1 MKKVIVLSTV
11 AGSLL
16 LAATMLPAAAGDV
29 AAPASSMSVADT
41 WWVFH
46 GEVEAGGRFFLNNPQ
61 KDGIKSQGGQAL
73 GKYYEYSDIKP
84 GPFGQ
89 AWLNGQT
96 KDGLY
101 NFNVWGDNV
110 GYNDQRYE
118 ADGSKAGEHYFDVIW
133 DQTPHV
139 YSTNAQTL
147 YTGIGGPALVLPPG
161 LSNTLFGPLGAGCTR
176 SPGFPPTGCTTGNP
190 ASAANNAVQT
200 PEMAAIQRVITNNL
214 YTTDLGIRRDT
225 AGVAYRWTPTDAW
238 DINVDY
244 MNMHRWGSQ
253 VDGVVFSPGT
263 SGVTA
268 QVPKPVND
276 TTQNFGINGE
286 YKGTSPWG
294 QNFTFRLGYAGSLY
308 QDAMSS
314 YTVANPFCDTN
325 SGPGEC
331 ARGGTT
337 ATNPSPSSPT
347 AQMGLWP
354 DNQAH
359 GFSAT
364 VGADLP
370 AKSRYM
376 GTLSYTMMRQND
388 TFLPFTN
395 SALVYSGTL
404 TNPYGI
410 TGAINTLLA
419 PPGLPASSLNGA
431 INTFLSNNVV
441 TTQITPELKSKLIY
455 RYYNYS
461 NQTPE
466 LFFPNWVVTDVKLA
480 DSTTAAYAPVRSLSV
495 SYTKQNAGG
504 QLVWTPNREW
514 NLGADYGYEQYN
526 WTRADADVT
535 HENSGKVFVDY
546 KPWSW
551 LVARASWSIS
561 DRHYDTYDYRG
572 FVGNFQWSDSN
583 CITPG
588 TCNTQYNRA
597 FRQFYLDN
605 RERQIGKFQVAIDVL
620 RGLTVTPTFGYQDD
634 NYSISATEVGLSRF
648 QSVKSGVE
656 VAYAI
661 GPGTNILFAYMNE
674 YNRQNL
680 KFTTANATTA
690 LTPANTW
697 HSDVRDNINTIMA
710 AANWAA
716 IPEKLDL
723 RLAYTIAISNTDQP
737 LYSDSGLQGQPSGG
751 VATGSQFPNIMGQW
765 SRLEAQAKYTFDKST
780 VRMFGING
788 EAFAKLR
795 YVWERNSV
803 NNFDQDI
810 MQAYMNPLINNTG
823 FMTWMAFDNP
833 NYNAHLIGAS
843 LGVKW

>member
-1 MKKVIVLSTV
+1 MRGVDFGGEIIARGASDMKKEVVLSTV

-16 LAATMLPAAAGDV
+16 LVATILPAAAGDV

-41 WWVFH
+41 WWVYH
-46 GEVEAGGRFFLNNPQ
+46 GEVEVGGRFFLNNPQ
-61 KDGIKSQGGQAL
+61 NDGIKAQGGQAL
-73 GKYYEYSDIKP
+73 GKYYEYSDSKP

-89 AWLNGQT
+89 FWLNGQT

-139 YSTNAQTL
+139 YSTNALTPYSGL
-147 YTGIGGPALVLPPG
+147 GGPALVLPPG
-161 LSNTLFGPLGAGCTR
+161 LSNRLFFDAGCGLGGAGNQPTTCT
-176 SPGFPPTGCTTGNP
+176 SGNPPTGTS
-190 ASAANNAVQT
+190 SAA
-200 PEMAAIQRVITNNL
+200 PLIRRDLTNSL

-238 DINVDY
+238 DINVAY
-244 MNMHRWGSQ
+244 MNMHRWGTQ

-263 SGVTA
+263 SGVAA

-276 TTQNFGINGE
+276 TTQNFGVNGE

-294 QNFTFRLGYAGSLY
+294 KSFTFKLGYAGSIFEE
-308 QDAMSS
+308 DFGS
-314 YTVANPFCDTN
+314 YTVQNPFCPTGA
-325 SGPGEC
+325 GPGEC
-331 ARGGTT
+331 ARNG
-337 ATNPSPSSPT
+337 SPSSPLALMT
-347 AQMGLWP
+347 LWP
-354 DNQAH
+354 NNSAH
-359 GFSAT
+359 GVSST
-364 VGADLP
+364 IGADLP
-370 AKSRYM
+370 WKSRYM
-376 GTLSYTMMRQND
+376 GTVSYTWMRQND
-388 TFLPFTN
+388 AFIPTISPQVFTVGN
-395 SALVYSGTL
+395 TTLGT
-404 TNPYGI
+404 
-410 TGAINTLLA
+410 
-419 PPGLPASSLNGA
+419 PPGLPAASLNGA
-431 INTFLSNNVV
+431 INTLLSNNVV

-455 RYYNYS
+455 RYYNFD

-466 LFFPNWVVTDVKLA
+466 LFFNNWVLTDVKLA
-480 DSTTAAYAPVRSLSV
+480 SAQTATYAPVNSLSV

-504 QLVWTPNREW
+504 QLVWSPNRQW

-526 WTRADADVT
+526 WTRADANVT
-535 HENSGKVFVDY
+535 HENGGKVFADY

-551 LVARASWSIS
+551 LLARASWTFS

-572 FVGNFQWSDSN
+572 FVGNFQWAN
-583 CITPG
+583 PG
-588 TCNTQYNRA
+588 CQTAAGCSTQYNVA
-597 FRQFYLDN
+597 MRQFYLDN
-605 RERQIGKFQVAIDVL
+605 RQRQIGKFQVAVDVW

-634 NYSISATEVGLSRF
+634 DYSISATEAGLTRL
-648 QSVKSGVE
+648 QSVKSGIE

-661 GPGTNILFAYMNE
+661 SPGTNILFAYMNE
-674 YNRQNL
+674 YYRQNL
-680 KFTTANATTA
+680 KFTTQNGGLAMTPATTWNA
-690 LTPANTW
+690 
-697 HSDVRDNINTIMA
+697 DVKDNVNTIMA

-723 RLAYTIAISNTDQP
+723 RLAYTISISNTDQP
-737 LYSDSGLQGQPSGG
+737 LFNNNGTPPTA
-751 VATGSQFPNIMGQW
+751 ATGGQFPNISGQW
-765 SRLEAQAKYTFDKST
+765 SRLEAVAKYTFDKSS
-780 VRMFGING
+780 VRMLGTNG

>member
-1 MKKVIVLSTV
+1 MKKEVLTTV

-16 LAATMLPAAAGDV
+16 LIAAIVPAAAAEPDST
-29 AAPASSMSVADT
+29 SSIANN
-41 WWVFH
+41 WWVYH
-46 GEVEAGGRFFLNNPQ
+46 GELEAGGRFFLNNPQ

-89 AWLNGQT
+89 FWLNGET

-147 YTGIGGPALVLPPG
+147 YSGLGGPALVLPPG
-161 LSNTLFGPLGAGCTR
+161 LSNTLFGDAGCT
-176 SPGFPPTGCTTGNP
+176 PGVVQPGGCNSGNL
-190 ASAANNAVQT
+190 
-200 PEMAAIQRVITNNL
+200 TNLTQAQKDKLKRDLTNSL

-225 AGVAYRWTPTDAW
+225 AGVAYQWTPTDAW
-238 DINVDY
+238 DINVAY
-244 MNMHRWGSQ
+244 MNMHRWGTQ

-276 TTQNFGINGE
+276 TTQNFGVNGE

-294 QNFTFRLGYAGSLY
+294 KPFTFKLGYAGSIYEDSL
-308 QDAMSS
+308 SS
-314 YTVANPFCDTN
+314 YTVENPFCPTN
-325 SGPGEC
+325 AGMGQC
-331 ARGGTT
+331 ARSG
-337 ATNPSPSSPT
+337 SPSSPF
-347 AQMGLWP
+347 AQMSLWP

-364 VGADLP
+364 TGADLP
-370 AKSRYM
+370 LKSRYM
-376 GTLSYTMMRQND
+376 GTLSYTMMRQNQAFQPFSPFA
-388 TFLPFTN
+388 TMITNTGNTATGPLPT
-395 SALVYSGTL
+395 
-404 TNPYGI
+404 
-410 TGAINTLLA
+410 
-419 PPGLPASSLNGA
+419 LPAASLNGA

-441 TTQITPELKSKLIY
+441 TTQITPELKSKLTY
-455 RYYNYS
+455 RYYDFS
-461 NQTPE
+461 NHTPE
-466 LFFPNWVVTDVKLA
+466 LRFNDWTLTDVKSA
-480 DSTTAAYAPVRSLSV
+480 NVVTTAYAPVTSLSV

-504 QLVWTPNREW
+504 QLVWSPNRQW

-526 WTRADADVT
+526 WTRESVDQT
-535 HENSGKVFVDY
+535 HENGGKVFADY

-551 LVARASWSIS
+551 LLARASWSVS
-561 DRHYDTYDYRG
+561 DRHYDNYSYRG
-572 FVGNFQWSDSN
+572 FANLQWNDSLCQSTPEGN
-583 CITPG
+583 
-588 TCNTQYNRA
+588 CNTQYNVA

-634 NYSISATEVGLSRF
+634 NYSISPTEVGLSRL
-648 QSVKSGVE
+648 QSVKGGVE

-661 GPGTNILFAYMNE
+661 SPGTNILFAYMNE
-674 YNRQNL
+674 YYRQNL
-680 KFTTANATTA
+680 KFTTQNNTLP
-690 LTPANTW
+690 LTPATTF
-697 HSDVRDNINTIMA
+697 HADVRDNINTIMA

-737 LYSDSGLQGQPSGG
+737 LYADSGAQTAAGTGGQW
-751 VATGSQFPNIMGQW
+751 PNIKGQW
-765 SRLEAQAKYTFDKST
+765 SRLEAQAKYTFDKSS
-780 VRMFGING
+780 VRMLGING

-803 NNFDQDI
+803 NNIDQDI
-810 MQAYMNPLINNTG
+810 MQAYMFPLINNSG

-833 NYNAHLIGAS
+833 NYNAHLMGVS

>member
-1 MKKVIVLSTV
+1 MKKEVVLSTV

-46 GEVEAGGRFFLNNPQ
+46 GEVEAGGRFFLNDPQ
-61 KDGIKSQGGQAL
+61 KTGIKSQNGQAL

-89 AWLNGQT
+89 GWLNGQT

-139 YSTNAQTL
+139 YSTNALTPYSGL
-147 YTGIGGPALVLPPG
+147 GGPALVLPPG
-161 LSNTLFGPLGAGCTR
+161 LSNTLFNDAGCTR
-176 SPGFPPTGCTTGNP
+176 VAGQQPTGCASGNP
-190 ASAANNAVQT
+190 TAGQR
-200 PEMAAIQRVITNNL
+200 AAIQRDLTNNL

-225 AGVAYRWTPTDAW
+225 AAVGYRWTPTDAW
-238 DINVDY
+238 DINVAY
-244 MNMHRWGSQ
+244 MNMHRWGTQ
-253 VDGVVFSPGT
+253 VDGVVFSPGS

-276 TTQNFGINGE
+276 TTQNFGVNGE

-294 QNFTFRLGYAGSLY
+294 QLFTFKLGYAGSIY
-308 QDAMSS
+308 EDAMSS
-314 YTVANPFCDTN
+314 YTVENPFCATG
-325 SGPGEC
+325 SGMGEC
-331 ARGGTT
+331 ARTG
-337 ATNPSPSSPT
+337 SPSSPF
-347 AQMGLWP
+347 AQMSLWP

-364 VGADLP
+364 TGADLP
-370 AKSRYM
+370 LKSRYM
-376 GTLSYTMMRQND
+376 GTLSYTMMRQNQAFQPFSPFA
-388 TFLPFTN
+388 TMFTN
-395 SALVYSGTL
+395 
-404 TNPYGI
+404 
-410 TGAINTLLA
+410 TGNTTTGPL
-419 PPGLPASSLNGA
+419 PILPAASLNGA
-431 INTFLSNNVV
+431 INTLLSNNVV

-455 RYYNYS
+455 RYYDFS

-466 LFFPNWVVTDVKLA
+466 LRFNDWVVTDVKSA
-480 DSTTAAYAPVRSLSV
+480 NVTTAAYAPVTSLSV

-504 QLVWTPNREW
+504 QLVWSPNRQW
-514 NLGADYGYEQYN
+514 NLGADYGYEQYK
-526 WTRADADVT
+526 WTRESVDQT
-535 HENSGKVFVDY
+535 HENGGKLFADY

-551 LVARASWSIS
+551 LLARASWSVS
-561 DRHYDTYDYRG
+561 DRHYDNYNYRG
-572 FVGNFQWSDSN
+572 FADLQWNDSLCTGTPQGN
-583 CITPG
+583 
-588 TCNTQYNRA
+588 CNTQYNTA

-634 NYSISATEVGLSRF
+634 NYSISATEVGLSRL
-648 QSVKSGVE
+648 QSVKTGVE

-661 GPGTNILFAYMNE
+661 NPGTNILFAYMNE
-674 YNRQNL
+674 YYRQNL
-680 KFTTANATTA
+680 KFTTQNNTLP
-690 LTPANTW
+690 LTPATTF
-697 HSDVRDNINTIMA
+697 HADVRDNINTIMA

-737 LYSDSGLQGQPSGG
+737 LYADNGGQTAAGTGG
-751 VATGSQFPNIMGQW
+751 QFPNIKGQW
-765 SRLEAQAKYTFDKST
+765 SRLEAQAKYTFDKSS
-780 VRMFGING
+780 VRMLGING

-803 NNFDQDI
+803 NNIDQDI
-810 MQAYMNPLINNTG
+810 MQAYMSPLINNTG

-833 NYNAHLIGAS
+833 NYNAHLMGVS

>member
-1 MKKVIVLSTV
+1 MKKEVVLSTV

-118 ADGSKAGEHYFDVIW
+118 ADVSKAGEHYFDVIW

-147 YTGIGGPALVLPPG
+147 YSGIGGPALVLPPG
-161 LSNTLFGPLGAGCTR
+161 LSNKMFHDAGCALN
-176 SPGFPPTGCTTGNP
+176 PGFPPLGCTSANLTG
-190 ASAANNAVQT
+190 ANATDVK
-200 PEMAAIQRVITNNL
+200 RDITNNL

-225 AGVAYRWTPTDAW
+225 AAVGYRWTPTDAW

-263 SGVTA
+263 SGVVA

-294 QNFTFRLGYAGSLY
+294 QNFTFRLGYAGSVY

-314 YTVANPFCDTN
+314 YTVANPFCDTL

-331 ARGGTT
+331 ARGGLVVPPAVPPN
-337 ATNPSPSSPT
+337 ATNSNASPSSPL
-347 AQMGLWP
+347 ALMGLWP

-359 GFSAT
+359 GFSST
-364 VGADLP
+364 LGADLP
-370 AKSRYM
+370 FKSRYM

-388 TFLPFTN
+388 AFLPFTN
-395 SALVYSGTL
+395 AALVYNGTIPPAA
-404 TNPYGI
+404 NDPYGSR
-410 TGAINTLLA
+410 TAFG
-419 PPGLPASSLNGA
+419 PLPAPSLNGA

-455 RYYNYS
+455 RYYDFANH
-461 NQTPE
+461 TPE

-480 DSTTAAYAPVRSLSV
+480 DSTTGSYAPIRALSV

-504 QLVWTPNREW
+504 QLVWTPNRQW
-514 NLGADYGYEQYN
+514 NLGVDYGYEQYK
-526 WTRADADVT
+526 WTRESVDQT
-535 HENSGKVFVDY
+535 HENGGKAFVDY

-551 LVARASWSIS
+551 LLARASWSVS
-561 DRHYDTYDYRG
+561 DRHYDNYSYRG
-572 FVGNFQWSDSN
+572 FANIQWSDPA

-588 TCNTQYNRA
+588 SCNVQYNTA

-605 RERQIGKFQVAIDVL
+605 RQRQIGKFQVAIDVL

-634 NYSISATEVGLSRF
+634 NYSISATEVGLSRL
-648 QSVKSGVE
+648 QAIKSGVE

-680 KFTTANATTA
+680 KFTTANATAPLTA
-690 LTPANTW
+690 ATTW
-697 HSDVRDNINTIMA
+697 HSDVRDNVNTIMA

-737 LYSDSGLQGQPSGG
+737 LYADNGTQPSS
-751 VATGSQFPNIMGQW
+751 ATGGQFPNISGQW
-765 SRLEAQAKYTFDKST
+765 SRLEAQAKYTFDKSS
-780 VRMFGING
+780 VRMLGING

-803 NNFDQDI
+803 NNVDQDI
-810 MQAYMNPLINNTG
+810 MQPYMNGLINNTG